1 MTLAAIRRIIVK
13 TLASRILSPALALL
27 ALGLGHARAD
37 FLSPQLPALPSAP
50 KALAPPAPGT
60 NVLTVTSD
68 DDSGPGTLRQAIAD
82 AAPGDTIRFALHRMK
97 SFGFDG
103 ADTIALKSS
112 LTIEKDLN
120 IVGPGPAKVL
130 VARSTK
136 KKTPAFRIFNI
147 NEGTV
152 RISGLSI
159 FNGRALNPD
168 GASDNLGGAILNFG
182 TLTISNCVIAF
193 NEARTENGGVG
204 YGGGIFSVGPLTVV
218 DSTIS
223 NNKVSGAGGGIS
235 TFHTPDLLVER
246 STVSDNFAAV
256 QGGGINFQGT
266 FGHLR
271 NSTISGNETSPGGAA
286 SALLSLTFPGEAARL
301 NISACTIAR
310 NKGGTN
316 AVVLAGL
323 SSGFPAPVAH
333 IIRMVNT
340 LVAENE
346 VQNFARIGSVLLVS
360 LGNNL
365 DTDGTSWFVNG
376 VKGDLLGTLAAPLNA
391 RLGPLAFNG
400 GPTRTHALLHGSQA
414 VDAGACTDAS
424 GAPLVTDQRGVT
436 RPQGVACDIGAF
448 ENQAP
453 TVNCP
458 ALSTINCGDE
468 LRVTV
473 NDPDGDALSLV
484 WSVDGTDVQTNFLS
498 AASPSSTRT
507 VKLNIALAAG
517 PHTVAVRVSDGKAA
531 TVTCSTS
538 LTVLDTKAPQ
548 IRSIKA
554 SPSHLRPA
562 NNQFVPVTLT
572 VKVEDCGPTA
582 CRIIAV
588 RSSESV
594 GAEPDWII
602 TGDLTAD
609 LRAERNGKK
618 DRTYTLTVECT
629 DSAGNTARKN
639 VEVKVSKKDS
649 DDDYD

>member
-1 MTLAAIRRIIVK
+1 MLSAMTLRSA
-13 TLASRILSPALALL
+13 
-27 ALGLGHARAD
+27 AD
-37 FLSPQLPALPSAP
+37 FLSPLLPARPVA
-50 KALAPPAPGT
+50 KIALAPPPSPGT

-68 DDSGPGTLRQAIAD
+68 NDSGPGTLRQAIAD
-82 AAPGDTIRFALHRMK
+82 AAPGDTIRFSLHRMK

-103 ADTIALKSS
+103 SDTIALKSS
-112 LTIEKDLN
+112 LTIDKDLN

-147 NEGTV
+147 NGGNVT
-152 RISGLSI
+152 ISGLSL

-182 TLTISNCVIAF
+182 ALTISNCVIAF

-235 TFHTPDLLVER
+235 TFHTPDLLVDR

-256 QGGGINFQGT
+256 QGGGINFQGE
-266 FGHLR
+266 FGQLR
-271 NSTISGNETSPGGAA
+271 NSTISGNVTSPGGAA
-286 SALLSLTFPGEAARL
+286 SALLLLTFPGEVAGL
-301 NISACTIAR
+301 DVSACTIAR

-316 AVVLAGL
+316 AVVLAVLPGSFGL
-323 SSGFPAPVAH
+323 IARLAG
-333 IIRMVNT
+333 T
-340 LVAENE
+340 LVAENDA
-346 VQNFARIGSVLLVS
+346 QNIGIVGTPFFISA
-360 LGNNL
+360 GHNL
-365 DTDGTSWFVNG
+365 DTDGTSGFANGVNG
-376 VKGDLLGTLAAPLNA
+376 DLAGTLAAPLDA

-400 GPTRTHALLHGSQA
+400 GPTRTHALLHGSPA
-414 VDAGACTDAS
+414 VDAGACTDAG
-424 GAPLVTDQRGVT
+424 GAPLATDQRGVT
-436 RPQGVACDIGAF
+436 RPQGAACDIGAF

-453 TVNCP
+453 TVTCP

-498 AASPSSTRT
+498 AASPSSTRS
-507 VKLNIALAAG
+507 VKLNGALAAG

-531 TVTCSTS
+531 TVTCSAAI
-538 LTVLDTKAPQ
+538 TVLDTQAPQ
-548 IRSIKA
+548 IKSIKA
-554 SPSHLRPA
+554 GPRHLWPA
-562 NNQFVPVTLT
+562 NGQLIPVTLT
-572 VKVEDCGPTA
+572 VKVEDCSPTI
-582 CRIIAV
+582 CRIVAV

-609 LRAERNGKK
+609 LRAERNGNK

-629 DSAGNTARKN
+629 DSAGNTARKI

-649 DDDYD
+649 NHDHDDDCDHD

>member
-1 MTLAAIRRIIVK
+1 MKTHFSLRICL
-13 TLASRILSPALALL
+13 TLALL
-27 ALGLGHARAD
+27 SAMTLRSAAD
-37 FLSPQLPALPSAP
+37 FLSPQLPARPVAKSAI
-50 KALAPPAPGT
+50 APPPSPGT

-68 DDSGPGTLRQAIAD
+68 NDSGPGTLRQAIAD
-82 AAPGDTIRFALHRMK
+82 AAPGDTIRFSLHRMK

-103 ADTIALKSS
+103 SDTIALKSS
-112 LTIEKDLN
+112 LTIDKDLN

-147 NEGTV
+147 NGGNVT
-152 RISGLSI
+152 ISGLSL

-204 YGGGIFSVGPLTVV
+204 YGGGIFTVGPLTVV

-235 TFHTPDLLVER
+235 TFHTSDLLVDR

-271 NSTISGNETSPGGAA
+271 NSTISGNVTSPGGAA
-286 SALLSLTFPGEAARL
+286 SALLLLTFPGEVAGL
-301 NISACTIAR
+301 DISACTIAR

-316 AVVLAGL
+316 AVVLAALPGSFGL
-323 SSGFPAPVAH
+323 IARTTGA
-333 IIRMVNT
+333 
-340 LVAENE
+340 LVAENDS
-346 VQNFARIGSVLLVS
+346 QNFGLVGSPFFIS
-360 LGNNL
+360 SGHNL
-365 DTDGTSWFVNG
+365 DTDGTSGFANGVNG
-376 VKGDLLGTLAAPLNA
+376 DLAGTLAAPLDA

-400 GPTRTHALLHGSQA
+400 GPTRTHALLHGSSA
-414 VDAGACTDAS
+414 VDAGACTDAG
-424 GAPLVTDQRGVT
+424 GAPLATDQRGVA
-436 RPQGVACDIGAF
+436 RPQGPACDIGAF

-453 TVNCP
+453 TVTCP

-507 VKLNIALAAG
+507 VKLNVALSAG
-517 PHTVAVRVSDGKAA
+517 SHTVAVRVSDGKAA

-538 LTVLDTKAPQ
+538 ITVLDTKAPL
-548 IRSIKA
+548 IKSIKA
-554 SPSHLRPA
+554 SPRHLWPA
-562 NNQFVPVTLT
+562 NGQLVPVTLT
-572 VKVEDCGPTA
+572 VKVEDCSPTA

-602 TGDLTAD
+602 TSDLTVD
-609 LRAERNGKK
+609 LRAERNGRK

-639 VEVKVSKKDS
+639 VEVKVAKKDS
-649 DDDYD
+649 DDDDD